1 MLQGL
6 KVVEFAT
13 YIAAPGAA
21 GILAEWGAEVIKV
34 ERPEGDPMR
43 DFLANTKTEMGAN
56 PTFDLDNRGKR
67 AVVLDIAKPAGRD
80 ALARLAAEADIFLT
94 SVRPA
99 ALKRAGLDYETLR
112 AANPKLIF
120 AIVTGY
126 GLEGPEAHRPG
137 FDVAAFWARA
147 GVARLTIPKD
157 MEPFGLRTGT
167 GDHITSLA
175 TVSAILAAVIERG
188 RTGKG
193 RLVETSLL
201 RSGVYAIGSDLAIQ
215 LRFGRVASTRR
226 RSGPTDPIGNFFK
239 SRDERWFVVLPRE
252 QHRDWPSIAKAAG
265 RADLLDDP
273 RFSSGRGRREHT
285 EALVAELDKG
295 FTTLDFAEIARR
307 MDEADLVWSPAQTAA
322 DVAQDPQAIAAGC
335 FVEIEQDDGER
346 FRSPA
351 IPARFPE
358 EPPRTFR
365 PAPALGAHT
374 REVLAEL
381 GYDQAAVEAMF
392 AEGAAA

>member
-1 MLQGL
+1 MLEGL

-34 ERPEGDPMR
+34 ERPAGDPMR
-43 DFLANTKTEMGAN
+43 DFLANTKTDMGAN

-67 AVVLDIAKPAGRD
+67 AIVLDIAKPSGRE
-80 ALARLAAEADIFLT
+80 ALAKLAGEADIFLT
-94 SVRPA
+94 NVRPA
-99 ALKRAGLDYETLR
+99 ALKRAGLDYETLK

-167 GDHITSLA
+167 GDHITALS
-175 TVSAILAAVIERG
+175 TVSAILAAVVERG

-201 RSGVYAIGSDLAIQ
+201 RSGIYAIGSDLAIQ
-215 LRFGRVASTRR
+215 LRFGRVASTKR

-239 SRDERWFVVLPRE
+239 SRDDRWFVVLPRE
-252 QHRDWPSIAKAAG
+252 QHRDWPAIVGAAK
-265 RADLLDDP
+265 RPELLEDP
-273 RFSSGRGRREHT
+273 RFTSGRLRRENT

-295 FTTLDFAEIARR
+295 FTAMDFDEIARR

-322 DVAQDPQAIAAGC
+322 DVADDPQAIASGC
-335 FVEIEQDDGER
+335 FVEIEAEDGQR

-351 IPARFPE
+351 TPARFPE
-358 EPPRTFR
+358 EPERVFH
-365 PAPALGAHT
+365 PAPSLGAHT

-381 GYDQAAVEAMF
+381 GYAPDAIDAMY